1 MDEARLMKDLL
12 KTPYGSHLYGTNTP
26 TSDLDFKVVYLPDFD
41 DVLLGKKLQTFKLR
55 FDAEGLPVS
64 DSMTMPDNGVE
75 TEYVPFQTFCRD
87 FLNGQT
93 YALEVAFSCVNR
105 MNTAPWLYELIDQF
119 LTCNV
124 SSMAGFAM
132 KQTFDYVHRGVRFEK
147 ARKLLEEL
155 QLVRGV
161 REATGL
167 TSRLDTP
174 TSFMRDGEVV
184 MTTILDQLAAVCE
197 LELGETFNNGR
208 TMRTLKLNGRDYLE
222 TTTLEH
228 LQTAVQKLVDSY
240 GHRSQA
246 AAVAEVDRKSLMHAV
261 RVYGQALELLRT
273 GKLVFPN
280 PEAALLLRVKGE
292 LPLETVKEMLL
303 NLKKQLEEEMARSTL
318 LPAKTAEMERSFD
331 AWLVDW
337 LRKLYKL

>member
-1 MDEARLMKDLL
+1 MKDLL

-26 TSDLDFKVVYLPDFD
+26 TSDLDFKVVYLPDFE
-41 DVLLGKKLQTFKLR
+41 DVLLGKKLQTFKQR
-55 FDAEGLPVS
+55 FTADGLPVS
-64 DSMTMPDNGVE
+64 DSMPMPDNGIE

-87 FLNGQT
+87 FMNGQT
-93 YALEVAFSCVNR
+93 YALEVAFSCANR

-132 KQTFDYVHRGVRFEK
+132 KQTFDYVHRGVRLEK
-147 ARKLLEEL
+147 ARAL
-155 QLVRGV
+155 QRAIAKVAGDIEVVNVSSGDERFLRYRMDTVLHGEKVLHRLV
-161 REATGL
+161 REA
-167 TSRLDTP
+167 
-174 TSFMRDGEVV
+174 
-184 MTTILDQLAAVCE
+184 E
-197 LELGETFNNGR
+197 LEIGTTVNNGKE
-208 TMRTLKLNGRDYLE
+208 METLKLNGRDYLE
-222 TTTLEH
+222 TTDLHQMLT
-228 LQTAVQKLVDSY
+228 TVQKLVDSY
-240 GHRSQA
+240 GHRTQA
-246 AAVAEVDRKSLMHAV
+246 AAEAEVDRKSLMHAV

-280 PEAALLLRVKGE
+280 PEAALLLRVKEE

-303 NLKKQLEEEMARSTL
+303 NLEKQLEEEMAKSTL

-337 LRKLYKL
+337 LRKLYRL